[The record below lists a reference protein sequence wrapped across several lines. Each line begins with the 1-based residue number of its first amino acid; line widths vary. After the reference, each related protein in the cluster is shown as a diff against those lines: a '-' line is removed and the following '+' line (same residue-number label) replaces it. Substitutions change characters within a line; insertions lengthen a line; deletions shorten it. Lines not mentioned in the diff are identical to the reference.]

1 MTVRELL
8 RAMEIYPDALR
19 VVVNGY
25 EEGYDDVRAAC
36 IRIMKI
42 RLNRKGARAWQGR
55 HPEHFG
61 IEGKEGEGVNAAAIL
76 RGSH

>member
-8 RAMEIYPDALR
+8 RALETDPDALL
-19 VVVNGY
+19 VVVNGC
-25 EEGYDDVRAAC
+25 EEGYDDMRVAC
-36 IRIMKI
+36 IRIAKI

-61 IEGKEGEGVNAAAIL
+61 IEGKEGEGVNASAIL